1 MKKYFLGFIF
11 LLLPSFLFSYQ
22 MGDFK
27 VGSNDLIESITA
39 TSTLDDSR
47 NRYVVTNVLDKT
59 YRSWSEGV
67 EGPGI
72 MEVLRI
78 KFKEYVSIE
87 SISIKNGYGDYNY
100 YAHNNRVKDIFVTC
114 GPIEFRATLH
124 DNPGMQDIIFSDPI
138 ITDQMSILIESVY
151 PGFAYDDT
159 CISEIKINGLDNSDN
174 SLEFNTFV
182 DNKLED
188 IADMMDSILS
198 THYGFNSELRYEDG
212 QDLLLRHI
220 LEPIGYRDVLHILT
234 NGVGLF
240 HVRIQSEWLKDKVSE
255 PDKLPVFID
264 QFFTIDNKNV
274 EAKQFLY
281 PDPFEYCLRNKFE
294 RIASYDDNLKE
305 MQNLIKT
312 IRSIANAI
320 ETNEPINYY
329 LNTFNDDYINRKVDI
344 SSQLLNRE
352 KMAIDE
358 LGFNFNVINDIRLYK
373 YRYIEANVADI
384 IFL

>member
-1 MKKYFLGFIF
+1 MF
-11 LLLPSFLFSYQ
+11 LLLPSLIFSYPIA
-22 MGDFK
+22 
-27 VGSNDLIESITA
+27 SNDLIESITA

-72 MEVLRI
+72 MEDLHI

-87 SISIKNGYGDYNY
+87 SISIKNGYGDHNY
-100 YAHNNRVKDIFVTC
+100 YHHNNRVKDIFVTC

-124 DNPGMQDIIFSDPI
+124 DTPGMQDIVFSDPI
-138 ITDQMSILIESVY
+138 ITDQMRILIESVY

-159 CISEIKINGLDNSDN
+159 CISEIKINGLNNSDN
-174 SLEFNTFV
+174 SLEFNSFV

-188 IADMMDSILS
+188 LANMMESILT
-198 THYGFNSELRYEDG
+198 THYGFKPELRYEDG

-240 HVRIQSEWLKDKVSE
+240 HVRIQSEWLKDKVHES
-255 PDKLPVFID
+255 DNLPVFID
-264 QFFTIDNKNV
+264 QFFTIDYKNV
-274 EAKQFLY
+274 ETKQFLY
-281 PDPFEYCLRNKFE
+281 PDPFEHCLRNKFE
-294 RIASYDDNLKE
+294 RIDSYDDNPKE

-312 IRSIANAI
+312 IRSIANAR
-320 ETNEPINYY
+320 ETGEPINYY
-329 LNTFNDDYINRKVDI
+329 INTFNDEYINKRTEV

-352 KMAIDE
+352 MLAIDE
-358 LGFNFNVINDIRLYK
+358 LGFYLDVKNDLPLKISCHRFKHLT
-373 YRYIEANVADI
+373 D
-384 IFL
+384 